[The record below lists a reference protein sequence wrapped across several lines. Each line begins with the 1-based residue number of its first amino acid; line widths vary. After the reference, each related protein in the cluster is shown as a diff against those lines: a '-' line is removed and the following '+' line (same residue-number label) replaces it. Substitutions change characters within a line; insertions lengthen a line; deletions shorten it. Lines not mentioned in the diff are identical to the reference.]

1 MTSAVRS
8 SIAASYRSSGIV
20 MRSDERNQT
29 SSAPVFAAHA
39 CHTCP
44 SVGKS
49 SSESTIRLRSPERSM
64 AEATVESAIETFV
77 VSAISSASHPPSSA
91 KDRFSRAMAGKMSSN
106 HTWSGAPFSA
116 HALT

>member
-8 SIAASYRSSGIV
+8 SIAATYRSSGMV
-20 MRSDERNQT
+20 KPSGERSQT

-39 CHTCP
+39 CQTCP

-49 SSESTIRLRSPERSM
+49 SSESTIRFRSPERSR

-77 VSAISSASHPPSSA
+77 VSATSSAAHPQSSA
-91 KDRFSRAMAGKMSSN
+91 KDRFNRAMAGKMSSN
-106 HTWSGAPFSA
+106 HT
-116 HALT
+116 